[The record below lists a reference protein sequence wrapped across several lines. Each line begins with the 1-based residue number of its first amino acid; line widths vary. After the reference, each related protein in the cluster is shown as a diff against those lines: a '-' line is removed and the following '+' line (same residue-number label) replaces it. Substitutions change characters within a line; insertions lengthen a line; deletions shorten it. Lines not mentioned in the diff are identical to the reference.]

1 MTNAERAERIK
12 ALVASFG
19 VDDDERD
26 RLKSKADEALA
37 RLHEAAHDFA
47 GTTGGG
53 TAATAPSGV
62 RPAAG

>member
-12 ALVASFG
+12 ALVASFS

-26 RLKSKADEALA
+26 RLKGKADEALA

-47 GTTGGG
+47 GATGGG
-53 TAATAPSGV
+53 AAATAPSSAHPTVG
-62 RPAAG
+62 